1 MKIKQDH
8 TLLVIL
14 VKDLKKIRKDWRLL
28 PFLYHSPK
36 YKTLVIN
43 NIININRY
51 LESTNYINGIMGL
64 CKCEGT
70 IYVRTNY
77 KFSPN
82 LADRTISRITD
93 KTEYFDKIFYVVEPD
108 GAGLNNGIWYQTSR
122 QLINHIHLQLNLS
135 IEGKRIVKQYGY
147 DYLTS
152 IIRKS
157 TGLIGK

>member
-1 MKIKQDH
+1 M
-8 TLLVIL
+8 
-14 VKDLKKIRKDWRLL
+14 
-28 PFLYHSPK
+28 
-36 YKTLVIN
+36 
-43 NIININRY
+43 NRY
-51 LESTNYINGIMGL
+51 LESTNYMNGIMGL
-64 CKCEGT
+64 CKWEGT
-70 IYVRTNY
+70 TYVRTNY

-108 GAGLNNGIWYQTSR
+108 GAGLNNGILYQTSR